1 MNNRRIINNTIWI
14 VGCKVFRA
22 LLGMLVTMLS
32 ARYLGP
38 SGYGLI
44 SYAASIVTFV
54 VPVMQLGLN
63 STLVQ
68 ELVNDPDHEGRI
80 MGTSIVMSLVSG
92 VGCIVGVI
100 AFSMLTNPGEP
111 VTTVVCGLYSIQLV
125 FQALEQIQYW
135 FHAKLLSKYVSV
147 TMLIAY
153 GVTSGYKILLLALG
167 SSVYWFALAQALDFL
182 LISGILLV
190 IYRRKGS
197 GRLTFSWEL
206 FRKMFARSKYY
217 IISNLMI
224 TVYAQTDRIMLKI
237 LMDEVAVGYYS
248 AAVTCA
254 GMAGFVFEAII
265 NLGVSI
271 ALVKPL
277 ESARRGVAVQERAIS
292 VLYSAVIYLSL
303 ALCVVITAFAPLI
316 IHILYGDQYSPAV
329 EALRLIVW
337 YTTFAYIGAVR
348 DTWILTQWKQ
358 KYLLIINVIGAVT
371 NVTLNLMLIPMLGIN
386 GASLASLLTQ
396 IFTNVVLGFM
406 IGPIRRNNTLM
417 IRGLN
422 PALMVQMLS
431 TRNNRSR

>member
-14 VGCKVFRA
+14 VGCKIFRA

-68 ELVNDPDHEGRI
+68 ELVNDPDHEGSI

-92 VGCIVGVI
+92 MGCIVGVV
-100 AFSMLTNPGEP
+100 AFSLLTNPGEP
-111 VTTVVCGLYSIQLV
+111 VTTLVCGLYSIQLV

-135 FHAKLLSKYVSV
+135 FHAKLLSKYVSM
-147 TMLIAY
+147 TMLVAY
-153 GVTSGYKILLLALG
+153 GVTSGYKILLLVLG
-167 SSVYWFALAQALDFL
+167 SSVYWFALSQALDFL
-182 LISGILLV
+182 LISGVLLV
-190 IYRRKGS
+190 IYRRKS
-197 GRLTFSWEL
+197 NAKLAFSWKL

-224 TVYAQTDRIMLKI
+224 SVFAQTDRIMLKI
-237 LMDEVAVGYYS
+237 MMDETAVGYYS

-265 NLGVSI
+265 NSAQPVI
-271 ALVKPL
+271 L
-277 ESARRGVAVQERAIS
+277 ESARRGEAALERAIS
-292 VLYSAVIYLSL
+292 TLYSVVIYLSIG
-303 ALCVVITAFAPLI
+303 LCVVITVFAPLV
-316 IHILYGDQYSPAV
+316 IHILYGDQYGPAV
-329 EALRLIVW
+329 QALRLIVW
-337 YTTFAYIGAVR
+337 YSTFSYLGAVR
-348 DTWILTQWKQ
+348 DVWILAQWKQ
-358 KYLLIINVIGAVT
+358 KYLLLINLIGAGA
-371 NVTLNLMLIPMLGIN
+371 NVALNVALIPWLGIN
-386 GASLASLLTQ
+386 GAALASLLTQ

>member
-14 VGCKVFRA
+14 VGCKIFRA

-68 ELVNDPDHEGRI
+68 ELVNDPEHEGKI

-92 VGCIVGVI
+92 AGCIVGVI
-100 AFSMLTNPGEP
+100 AFSLLTNPGEP
-111 VTTVVCGLYSIQLV
+111 VTTIVCGLYSIQLL

-153 GVTSGYKILLLALG
+153 GVTSGYKILLLVLG
-167 SSVYWFALAQALDFL
+167 SSVYWFALSQALDFF
-182 LISGILLV
+182 LISAVLLV

-197 GRLTFSWEL
+197 GSLTFSWKL

-224 TVYAQTDRIMLKI
+224 SVFAQTDRIMLKMM
-237 LMDEVAVGYYS
+237 MDETAVGYYS

-265 NLGVSI
+265 NSAQPVI
-271 ALVKPL
+271 L
-277 ESARRGVAVQERAIS
+277 ESARRGDEALERSIS
-292 VLYSAVIYLSL
+292 ALYSVVIYLSL
-303 ALCVVITAFAPLI
+303 SLCVVITVFADLV
-316 IHILYGDQYSPAV
+316 IHILYGGQYGPAV
-329 EALRLIVW
+329 QALRIIVW
-337 YTTFAYIGAVR
+337 YSTFSYLGAVR
-348 DTWILTQWKQ
+348 DVWILAQWKQ
-358 KYLLIINVIGAVT
+358 KYLLIINLIGASA
-371 NVTLNLMLIPMLGIN
+371 NVVLNLVMIPWLGIN
-386 GASLASLLTQ
+386 GAALASLLTQ
-396 IFTNVVLGFM
+396 IFTNVVLGFL
-406 IGPIRRNNTLM
+406 IKPIHRNNTLM
-417 IRGLN
+417 LRGLN
-422 PALMVQMLS
+422 PTLMLHMLS
-431 TRNNRSR
+431 VRKKRAR

>member
-14 VGCKVFRA
+14 VGCKIFRA

-68 ELVNDPDHEGRI
+68 ELVNDPDHEGSI

-92 VGCIVGVI
+92 MGCIVGVV
-100 AFSMLTNPGEP
+100 AFSALTNPGEP
-111 VTTVVCGLYSIQLV
+111 VTTLVCGLYSIQLV

-147 TMLIAY
+147 TMLVAY
-153 GVTSGYKILLLALG
+153 GITSGYKILLLVLG
-167 SSVYWFALAQALDFL
+167 SSVYWFALSQALDFL
-182 LISGILLV
+182 LISGVLLV
-190 IYRRKGS
+190 IYRRKGNAK
-197 GRLTFSWEL
+197 LAFSWKL

-224 TVYAQTDRIMLKI
+224 SVFAQTDRIMLKI
-237 LMDEVAVGYYS
+237 MMDETAVGYYS

-265 NLGVSI
+265 NSAQPVI
-271 ALVKPL
+271 L
-277 ESARRGVAVQERAIS
+277 ESARRGEAALERAIS
-292 VLYSAVIYLSL
+292 TLYSVVIYLSIG
-303 ALCVVITAFAPLI
+303 LCVVITVFAPLV
-316 IHILYGDQYSPAV
+316 IHILYGDQYGPAV
-329 EALRLIVW
+329 QALRLIVW
-337 YTTFAYIGAVR
+337 YSTFSYLGAVR
-348 DTWILTQWKQ
+348 DVWILAQWKQ
-358 KYLLIINVIGAVT
+358 KYLLLINLIGAGA
-371 NVTLNLMLIPMLGIN
+371 NVALNVALIPWLGIN
-386 GASLASLLTQ
+386 GAALASLLTQ

>member
-68 ELVNDPDHEGRI
+68 ELVNDPDHEGRL

-100 AFSMLTNPGEP
+100 AFSFLTNPGEP
-111 VTTVVCGLYSIQLV
+111 VTTIVCGLYSIQLI

-167 SSVYWFALAQALDFL
+167 SSVYWFALSQTLDFL
-182 LISGILLV
+182 LISSVLLV

-197 GRLTFSWEL
+197 GKLTFSWKL

-224 TVYAQTDRIMLKI
+224 SVFAQTDRIMLKMM
-237 LMDEVAVGYYS
+237 MDETAVGYYS

-265 NLGVSI
+265 NSAQPVI
-271 ALVKPL
+271 L
-277 ESARRGVAVQERAIS
+277 ESARRGDAALERAIS
-292 VLYSAVIYLSL
+292 GLYSVVIYLSL
-303 ALCVVITAFAPLI
+303 MLCVVITVFSPLI
-316 IHILYGDQYSPAV
+316 IHILYGDQYGPAV
-329 EALRLIVW
+329 QALRLIVW
-337 YTTFAYIGAVR
+337 YTTFSYLGAVR
-348 DTWILTQWKQ
+348 DVWILAQWKQ
-358 KYLLIINVIGAVT
+358 KYLLIINLIGAGA
-371 NVTLNLMLIPMLGIN
+371 NVALNLVLIPLLGIN
-386 GASLASLLTQ
+386 GAALASLLTQ
-396 IFTNVVLGFM
+396 IFANVVLGFC
-406 IGPIRRNNTLM
+406 IKPIRRNNTLM
-417 IRGLN
+417 LRGLN
-422 PALMVQMLS
+422 PGLMLHMLPV
-431 TRNNRSR
+431 RKNRSR